1 MKLLP
6 TLTALSLLV
15 PLWTAAQDE
24 GLRRCR
30 LIGDSVARLACY
42 DALPAG
48 GAAAPAAPAR
58 AAAPRAPAPS
68 ATAAPPATPS
78 TPAAAP
84 PAAPATAFG
93 LERQQPREE
102 VQAIT
107 STIPGRF
114 EGWGPRTRFKLAN
127 GQIWQVVDGSSA
139 YYELDSPKVRIRRG
153 LIGNTFYLDIEGQT
167 RTPQVRRVE

>member
-6 TLTALSLLV
+6 TLTAVSLLV
-15 PLWTAAQDE
+15 PLWTAAQDA

-48 GAAAPAAPAR
+48 AASAPAAPAR
-58 AAAPRAPAPS
+58 AAAPRAPAL
-68 ATAAPPATPS
+68 PATPS
-78 TPAAAP
+78 TPAAAA
-84 PAAPATAFG
+84 PAAPPAAFG

-114 EGWGPRTRFKLAN
+114 EGWGPHTRFKLAN

-139 YYELDSPKVRIRRG
+139 YYELDSPKIRVRRG